1 MAEKKG
7 ILSDIAR
14 GSLLGLQKSV
24 KGVGE
29 TVTSAIDYFAD
40 TDLTKDLQTFFDNRM
55 IDAPES
61 TAGEIASFITQFG
74 VPGLG
79 AAGLIS
85 RANKFSNLQKAL
97 TFGVV
102 DGAVATDDTT
112 TILDA
117 FMDND
122 SDEERLARLNG
133 SEAAAARL
141 MEKVNVAGE
150 ATAFVMALPYA
161 IKGVTGA
168 VGGTL
173 NAVSPVA
180 AKVIAS
186 SGLAK
191 KTTKVKDF
199 EGEMTEQTLGLWEG
213 VKNAFSVKGVGLEG
227 PIGLI
232 SSEGLP
238 NTIVAQAKAQ
248 KTAIANHNVAV
259 SYTHLKLPTKA

>member
-14 GSLLGLQKSV
+14 GSLLGLQKGA
-24 KGVGE
+24 KGIGE
-29 TVTSAIDYFAD
+29 TVTSSIDYFAD

-55 IDAPES
+55 IDKPES

-173 NAVSPVA
+173 DAVSPVA

-191 KTTKVKDF
+191 KTTKAKDF
-199 EGEMTEQTLGLWEG
+199 EGEMTCLL
-213 VKNAFSVKGVGLEG
+213 
-227 PIGLI
+227 
-232 SSEGLP
+232 
-238 NTIVAQAKAQ
+238 
-248 KTAIANHNVAV
+248 
-259 SYTHLKLPTKA
+259 YTSPSPRDS

>member
-133 SEAAAARL
+133 SEAAAASCL
-141 MEKVNVAGE
+141 LY
-150 ATAFVMALPYA
+150 T
-161 IKGVTGA
+161 
-168 VGGTL
+168 
-173 NAVSPVA
+173 SDA
-180 AKVIAS
+180 A
-186 SGLAK
+186 
-191 KTTKVKDF
+191 D
-199 EGEMTEQTLGLWEG
+199 E
-213 VKNAFSVKGVGLEG
+213 
-227 PIGLI
+227 
-232 SSEGLP
+232 
-238 NTIVAQAKAQ
+238 
-248 KTAIANHNVAV
+248 
-259 SYTHLKLPTKA
+259 

>member
-85 RANKFSNLQKAL
+85 RANKFS
-97 TFGVV
+97 TC
-102 DGAVATDDTT
+102 
-112 TILDA
+112 
-117 FMDND
+117 
-122 SDEERLARLNG
+122 
-133 SEAAAARL
+133 
-141 MEKVNVAGE
+141 
-150 ATAFVMALPYA
+150 
-161 IKGVTGA
+161 
-168 VGGTL
+168 
-173 NAVSPVA
+173 
-180 AKVIAS
+180 
-186 SGLAK
+186 K
-191 KTTKVKDF
+191 K
-199 EGEMTEQTLGLWEG
+199 L
-213 VKNAFSVKGVGLEG
+213 
-227 PIGLI
+227 
-232 SSEGLP
+232 
-238 NTIVAQAKAQ
+238 
-248 KTAIANHNVAV
+248 
-259 SYTHLKLPTKA
+259 